1 MTAVGHTRVAGL
13 RRALGLVLIGGL
25 CAAAVTF
32 YREGPDLPR
41 TATEVPSG
49 TGSAKM
55 SASAAPSPSSSPSS
69 TTAPKPP
76 ARTTSSQA
84 KLPKGPGTTEP
95 GVLLMASPL
104 SNGSFDIA
112 EMVLLPAATSSIRL
126 SPPQLTLAGSRF
138 AKSKPVAYQVQ
149 VSAGDQPV
157 IVPGGRVSRG
167 MDIAWLEP
175 AKQIELRYNLKGISM
190 RSIPSRAGRAIAAI
204 SPIVA
209 GVPKGIPVV
218 MMVGGSTVL
227 NIQCPVRRRVSEQA
241 CSIGRPPELRV
252 KGTLPWR
259 GAVIVVQFDLPRPQ

>member
-1 MTAVGHTRVAGL
+1 MTAVGHARVAGL

-41 TATEVPSG
+41 SASEVPSG
-49 TGSAKM
+49 TGSATM
-55 SASAAPSPSSSPSS
+55 SAPPSPSSSVSS
-69 TTAPKPP
+69 TTAPEPP

-126 SPPQLTLAGSRF
+126 SPPRLTLAGSRF

-149 VSAGDQPV
+149 FSAGDQPV

-167 MDIAWLEP
+167 VDISWLEP
-175 AKQIELRYNLKGISM
+175 AKRIELRYNLKGISL

-204 SPIVA
+204 SPLA
-209 GVPKGIPVV
+209 AAVPKGLPVV

-227 NIQCPVRRRVSEQA
+227 NIQCPVRRVSEQA
-241 CSIGRPPELRV
+241 CSIGRAPELRV

-259 GAVIVVQFDLPRPQ
+259 SAVIVVQFDLPRPQ